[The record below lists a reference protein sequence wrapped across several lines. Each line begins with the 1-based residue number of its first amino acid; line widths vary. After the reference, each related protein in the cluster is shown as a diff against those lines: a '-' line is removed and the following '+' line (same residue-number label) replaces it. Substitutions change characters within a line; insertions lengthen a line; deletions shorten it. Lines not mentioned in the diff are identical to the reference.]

1 MARQIINLGAVA
13 GDGTGDPIRT
23 GGDKINDNF
32 LELYEATG
40 GAQYIDSAYTVGSP
54 LSIPTGTPTA
64 ITNNANTV
72 IDGNEPIDFTNGL
85 WFNDKLQGV
94 NDKDRFVTEV
104 RFKAKTTVNNDF
116 FDVSIDIGGGVGV
129 IRKESFNFTRSANT
143 EQSFARP
150 FHYFTGSTFIAN
162 GGELVVSA
170 NSGTLSIYDIEI
182 VPTRIH
188 KGY

>member
-1 MARQIINLGAVA
+1 MARTPINYGTTA
-13 GDGTGDPIRT
+13 GDGTGDPLFNSFQNI
-23 GGDKINDNF
+23 DNNF
-32 LELYEATG
+32 IDLYEATG

-72 IDGNEPIDFTNGL
+72 IDGNIPSDFTNGL

-94 NDKDRFVTEV
+94 NDKDRFITEV

-116 FDVSIDIGGGVGV
+116 FDVSIDIGGAIGV
-129 IRKESFNFTRSANT
+129 IRTESFVFTRSANT

-170 NSGTLSIYDIEI
+170 NSGTLSVYDIEI